1 MKDGILLL
9 EVNRMLRGGGYF
21 VWAAQPVYK
30 HEPILEEQWEGKL
43 PESAFLMLS
52 LSLRKRKHT
61 QKKKRE
67 KREILICWELWG
79 VISICF
85 TYSNSA
91 SLLLYTSTTIANL
104 NLQLSLIWHQIYSY
118 MQ

>member
-1 MKDGILLL
+1 
-9 EVNRMLRGGGYF
+9 MLRGGGYF

-61 QKKKRE
+61 QKKKE
-67 KREILICWELWG
+67 KKEKFLSVGSYGESFQYASPILILPL
-79 VISICF
+79 CF
-85 TYSNSA
+85 CT
-91 SLLLYTSTTIANL
+91 LLQ
-104 NLQLSLIWHQIYSY
+104 QLLT
-118 MQ
+118 